1 MFRHGTSSVRNWNTP
16 SGRESPV
23 AFDKDGESQFSA
35 PQSRSNHSN
44 ASLRLLKIGI
54 SRRANRVISV

>member
-1 MFRHGTSSVRNWNTP
+1 MFRHETFSVRNWNTP
-16 SGRESPV
+16 SNQELPV
-23 AFDKDGESQFSA
+23 ASVKDGESHFRR

-54 SRRANRVISV
+54 SRRAKPVISV